1 MAKDIEDPGTI
12 DFVPNKPGRPVVNP
26 DMGPLTPAEKMRR
39 YRAGKKTVRISN
51 ELWPKI
57 ELMAER
63 LNIKP
68 IDALELMIRKAR
80 LPKECS

>member
-12 DFVPNKPGRPVVNP
+12 DFVPNKVGRPVVNS
-26 DMGPLTPAEKMRR
+26 DMGPLSPAEKMRR

-57 ELMAER
+57 ELIAER
-63 LNIKP
+63 MGLTP
-68 IDALELMIRKAR
+68 IEALESIIKKAR
-80 LPKECS
+80 LPKE